1 MATIEIISLIAE
13 LNELEALIEEV
24 KAEAE
29 AIKDSIKAE
38 MTIRGVEELEAGQ
51 NIIRWTPVTSNR
63 FDSATF
69 KKALPEVYKAYMKQS
84 VSRRFTVGKL

>member
-1 MATIEIISLIAE
+1 MATLEIISLIAE
-13 LNELEALIEEV
+13 LNELEALIEEA

-29 AIKDSIKAE
+29 AIKDTIKAE
-38 MTIRGVEELEAGQ
+38 MTVRGVEELEAGQ
-51 NIIRWTPVTSNR
+51 NIVRWTPVTSNR